1 MKALLLSIKPKWV
14 AKILNKEKTIEVRK
28 KFPKNYKGWVYIYC
42 TKDNKTKLLSNS
54 FQYYVVGNK
63 DYKDYLGNWNG
74 KVVARFYCDKVE
86 EIYGMYDELGW
97 NYEFKNEEELL
108 RKSCL
113 DNEDLGTYL
122 KICNNNDFQKVGY
135 AIHISNIEIFDK
147 PKELGEF
154 YTGKL
159 KVFDRT
165 KQEKPTP
172 ILKICS
178 NYCNPKN
185 PVPTRC
191 GCRERLTKAPQN
203 YMFIEVEE

>member
-1 MKALLLSIKPKWV
+1 MKAILLSIKPKWT
-14 AKILNKEKTIEVRK
+14 AKILNGEKTIEVRK

-147 PKELGEF
+147 PKELKHFRKYCEKTF
-154 YTGKL
+154 DEYSCIDCKAY
-159 KVFDRT
+159 KVDWDLGNWC
-165 KQEKPTP
+165 KKSE
-172 ILKICS
+172 L
-178 NYCNPKN
+178 
-185 PVPTRC
+185 
-191 GCRERLTKAPQN
+191 GLTKAPQS
-203 YMFIEVEE
+203 YCFIEVEE